1 MPPASR
7 NPTDDAV
14 VRPLL
19 AATTAAL
26 QAWRLG
32 EAERNSRRLLEVAPE
47 LPQAH
52 FLASHVEMRSGRP
65 DRAALRAG
73 EACRLSPGHPP
84 WQLHEAICLDFAGDK
99 ATAARRAEALAG
111 QRPLDPALAGPL
123 VQLLYGLGRFEAA
136 RGICHEALMQ
146 DPDSVP
152 WRVNLAS
159 LEIAL
164 GELDSARRAL
174 REVLDKAPDHAEA
187 WLMWSSLGGDGDHAA
202 AIERLQP
209 EANRDQGPPVDRAK
223 RQYALGSLLERA
235 GRYDE
240 SFEAITRGA
249 RAWRGQVRYDVSDD
263 VEFFEAIEATFDESM
278 IAAAGAGHH
287 DERPIFVVGL
297 PRTGTTL
304 VERILSSHS
313 RVGAAGELPDFSRH
327 LGARIEALADP
338 SESRRAA
345 LVPLATSIDYAE
357 LGRAYARSSEYAAGG
372 LPRFVDKFPQNDIH
386 IGPIRLALPDA
397 RIILVR
403 RHPMDACYS
412 MYKQLF
418 TDIYHF
424 SYDLDELAEYF
435 IAHER
440 LMRHWMKLFPDA
452 LLTVRYEDIV
462 DDLDGQVHRLLDFCG
477 LPWEDGCLHF
487 HENRKPSTT
496 ASAGQVRQPIYRGS
510 MGKWRRFEKQLA
522 GLEARLSE
530 AGCLE
535 GWSRHD
541 PA

>member
-1 MPPASR
+1 
-7 NPTDDAV
+7 
-14 VRPLL
+14 
-19 AATTAAL
+19 
-26 QAWRLG
+26 
-32 EAERNSRRLLEVAPE
+32 
-47 LPQAH
+47 
-52 FLASHVEMRSGRP
+52 
-65 DRAALRAG
+65 
-73 EACRLSPGHPP
+73 
-84 WQLHEAICLDFAGDK
+84 
-99 ATAARRAEALAG
+99 
-111 QRPLDPALAGPL
+111 
-123 VQLLYGLGRFEAA
+123 
-136 RGICHEALMQ
+136 
-146 DPDSVP
+146 
-152 WRVNLAS
+152 
-159 LEIAL
+159 
-164 GELDSARRAL
+164 
-174 REVLDKAPDHAEA
+174 
-187 WLMWSSLGGDGDHAA
+187 
-202 AIERLQP
+202 
-209 EANRDQGPPVDRAK
+209 
-223 RQYALGSLLERA
+223 
-235 GRYDE
+235 
-240 SFEAITRGA
+240 
-249 RAWRGQVRYDVSDD
+249 
-263 VEFFEAIEATFDESM
+263 
-278 IAAAGAGHH
+278 
-287 DERPIFVVGL
+287 
-297 PRTGTTL
+297 
-304 VERILSSHS
+304 
-313 RVGAAGELPDFSRH
+313 VGAAGELPDFSRH